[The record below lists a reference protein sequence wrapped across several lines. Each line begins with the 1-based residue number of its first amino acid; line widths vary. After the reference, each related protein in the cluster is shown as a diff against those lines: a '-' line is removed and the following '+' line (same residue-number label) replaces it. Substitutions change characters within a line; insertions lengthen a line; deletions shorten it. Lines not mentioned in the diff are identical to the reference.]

1 MIYVYMSRAIVD
13 HGSERNTIDP
23 FKSEFAKGSIFL
35 AEDNHDDIF
44 QDICVWIVQPLQP
57 PPSPLPA
64 WAVHPGL
71 STDPGPPPGPPKLDL
86 IIMT

>member
-44 QDICVWIVQPLQP
+44 QDICV
-57 PPSPLPA
+57 
-64 WAVHPGL
+64 
-71 STDPGPPPGPPKLDL
+71 
-86 IIMT
+86 